1 MAVLCGMPTIQ
12 YSARRARLY
21 MHKLCSSCIRRC
33 LVSRACEWV
42 MTALSDVLLI
52 YSFQFRPAF
61 LRRQS
66 GVQRTHSGVL
76 GLPNIGHRTSP
87 KMWGGLFY
95 AAYKLGE
102 WFWINSTV
110 KMETRHPVEESVG
123 SEFPSISNQCWVMD
137 AWSRKTLIFKKM
149 RFFRKTTPY
158 GEIFKSMFR
167 KFSSPRR

>member
-1 MAVLCGMPTIQ
+1 
-12 YSARRARLY
+12 
-21 MHKLCSSCIRRC
+21 
-33 LVSRACEWV
+33 

-102 WFWINSTV
+102 
-110 KMETRHPVEESVG
+110 
-123 SEFPSISNQCWVMD
+123 
-137 AWSRKTLIFKKM
+137 
-149 RFFRKTTPY
+149 
-158 GEIFKSMFR
+158 
-167 KFSSPRR
+167 